1 MLAAIRFFL
10 VEHRALLVAY
20 ALFLPWN
27 EQVKDAILLVAL
39 LVIVEQVSEEHGAA
53 AIVRLVMD
61 TPDAIFGLVAL
72 AFCAV

>member
-1 MLAAIRFFL
+1 

-53 AIVRLVMD
+53 AIVRLLMD
-61 TPDAIFGLVAL
+61 APAAILPLVAFG
-72 AFCAV
+72 FCAV